1 MKSLVLL
8 LIGFPIAIVLMAI
21 AVVNNQPVTISLD
34 PFTPATPFL
43 AVTVP
48 LYGVF
53 FGALMLGVVIGSLS
67 TWAKQGRF
75 RRAAR
80 VNRKEAARWRV
91 EAERLK
97 EDGATAGSAT
107 AARPSGLS
115 LPAPR
120 RAA

>member
-1 MKSLVLL
+1 MRSLVFL
-8 LIGFPIAIVLMAI
+8 LIGFPVAIILMAI

-43 AVTVP
+43 SVTVP
-48 LYGVF
+48 LYVVF
-53 FGALMLGVVIGSLS
+53 FAALTLGVVVGSLA
-67 TWAKQGRF
+67 TWARQGRF
-75 RRAAR
+75 RKAAR
-80 VNRKEAARWRV
+80 VNRREAARWRV

-97 EDGATAGSAT
+97 ETPPAASAPPAGPA
-107 AARPSGLS
+107 